1 MEENSSL
8 SASDPK
14 PEPTRAGGPD
24 DTRAGDKAKEAPP
37 EEEADIPRGAPEDT
51 RSAQR

>member
-14 PEPTRAGGPD
+14 PEATRAGGPD
-24 DTRAGDKAKEAPP
+24 DTRDADESKEAPP
-37 EEEADIPRGAPEDT
+37 EEPADTPRGAPEDT
-51 RSAQR
+51 RSA